1 MGNLGVVFG
10 NFIAL
15 WVYEFGLLM
24 YKFGFMKIF
33 ARRVRVMESVI
44 GWGQNPVVDEY
55 FYELS
60 QVHYDSYIQLNA
72 SIEDCKARVVVFTST
87 FDVDEYL
94 ALKAEGSPRVAC
106 QVPIYVACATRW
118 GLPALV
124 AYMAEMSLVATASL
138 VQMTKAEIDADSHVF
153 ETNRDLVLGLVEE
166 HIEIGELVG
175 SAEYWR
181 KRMLLLLVA
190 TENYCEYNDMPQ
202 LYSLVESARLLDFSE
217 NAETA
222 EFWRKEVS
230 DFSQAIGGVFNVDVG
245 DFEMFNCP
253 VTNACSLVSFIDFG
267 SSYC

>member
-1 MGNLGVVFG
+1 MDSVV
-10 NFIAL
+10 
-15 WVYEFGLLM
+15 
-24 YKFGFMKIF
+24 
-33 ARRVRVMESVI
+33 
-44 GWGQNPVVDEY
+44 GWGQNPIVDEY

-60 QVHYDSYIQLNA
+60 QVHYDSCIQLNA
-72 SIEDCKARVVVFTST
+72 SDNDCEARVVIFASM
-87 FDVDEYL
+87 FEVDEYL

-106 QVPIYVACATRW
+106 QVPVYVACANRW
-118 GLPALV
+118 DLPALV

-138 VQMTKAEIDADSHVF
+138 VQMTKAEIEADSGVY
-153 ETNRDLVLGLVEE
+153 EKNRDLVVGLVEE

-190 TENYCEYNDMPQ
+190 AENYCEYNTMPQ
-202 LYSLVESARLLDFSE
+202 LGSLVESARLLDFSE

-230 DFSQAIGGVFNVDVG
+230 VFSQSVGDVFGVDVG

-267 SSYC
+267 SSYCL